1 MYWLRKLPAFSIK
14 IIKSMECLGEG
25 SWGELSP
32 LFVGCGLQEEVSCVS
47 ILGPV
52 PCELKAREDI
62 SPRTGGRAE
71 ALVLEVDLGLL
82 PMGDVS

>member
-1 MYWLRKLPAFSIK
+1 
-14 IIKSMECLGEG
+14 MECLGEG
-25 SWGELSP
+25 NWGELSP
-32 LFVGCGLQEEVSCVS
+32 LFVGSGVQEEVSCVS

-52 PCELKAREDI
+52 SCELKAREDI
-62 SPRTGGRAE
+62 SPRTGGQAE